1 MSDIAL
7 PRDRVPGLPLGGR
20 LLGDERLAKLAG
32 RGDERAFAQLYE
44 RHHQAIYRYCRS
56 IVRNDQDAQDAM
68 QSAMMRAY
76 AALRSHERELAVK
89 PWLFRIA
96 HNESISILR
105 KRRPQDELSDLHEQP
120 DADVEATLETRER
133 LATLLADLHA
143 LPERQRGALLMR
155 ELSGLSIEQIAG
167 ALDMSPGAAKQAL
180 FEARNSLHE
189 LSEGR
194 AMPCESVRKAIS
206 QRDGRVLRSRRIR
219 SHLNACEDCREFRAA
234 IGARSADLAALAPPL
249 PASAASALLVRLLAH
264 GGRHS
269 GGGAAVASSG
279 ASSGTLG
286 PGTLGPTA
294 AGSGTSLAG
303 HATTASL
310 LSKGVAGVA
319 ALAVAAAGTAHFA
332 SSSSHRRTRAH
343 AQGATVEKR
352 SPSSAGTSAGAQA
365 GEARGLDARASTSRA
380 QATHSRGSGLLAGS
394 QSTASGRGL
403 REQAG
408 ARRAEALLQ
417 APSSAGG
424 AHPAHQGNGRANAT
438 HGRGSTE
445 NTSAQHHASGSNGP
459 PVARHRP
466 VRRNGA
472 ATVPRRARHSHA
484 GLRRTPPSRHKSS
497 SKEPAR
503 PPADSQRPSPSE
515 GNTAHPRE
523 PAPVRRTATTT
534 SPEA

>member
-76 AALRSHERELAVK
+76 AALRSQERELAVK

-105 KRRPQDELSDLHEQP
+105 KRRPQDELGDLHEQP
-120 DADVEATLETRER
+120 DAGIEGTLETRER
-133 LATLLADLHA
+133 LATLLADLQT

-194 AMPCESVRKAIS
+194 AMPCESVREAIS

-219 SHLNACEDCREFRAA
+219 SHLSACEDCREFRAA

-249 PASAASALLVRLLAH
+249 PASAAGALLARLLAH
-264 GGRHS
+264 GGGHA

-286 PGTLGPTA
+286 SGTLGPAA

-303 HATTASL
+303 HAATASL

-319 ALAVAAAGTAHFA
+319 ALAIAAAGTAHFA
-332 SSSSHRRTRAH
+332 SSSSHHRTRAH
-343 AQGATVEKR
+343 EQGGTVETR
-352 SPSSAGTSAGAQA
+352 SPSSAGAQA
-365 GEARGLDARASTSRA
+365 GEARGLNARASKARGQAPDSRA
-380 QATHSRGSGLLAGS
+380 SSILGGSQGAASSRGLHG
-394 QSTASGRGL
+394 QT
-403 REQAG
+403 G

-417 APSSAGG
+417 APSSVGG
-424 AHPAHQGNGRANAT
+424 SHPTHQGNGWANPT

-445 NTSAQHHASGSNGP
+445 KTSAQHRASGSNGP
-459 PVARHRP
+459 PAARHRP
-466 VRRNGA
+466 VQKNGA
-472 ATVPRRARHSHA
+472 ATAPRRARHSHPSL
-484 GLRRTPPSRHKSS
+484 GRTRPSRHKSS

-503 PPADSQRPSPSE
+503 SPAGSQRPSPSE
-515 GNTAHPRE
+515 GNAGHPRE
-523 PAPVRRTATTT
+523 PAPTRRSATTT
-534 SPEA
+534 SPEP